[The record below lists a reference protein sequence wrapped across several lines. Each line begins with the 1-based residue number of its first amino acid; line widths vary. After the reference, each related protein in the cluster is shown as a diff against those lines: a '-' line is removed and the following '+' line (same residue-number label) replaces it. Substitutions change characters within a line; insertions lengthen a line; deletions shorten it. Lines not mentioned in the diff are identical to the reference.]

1 MESGSGKNTTLLV
14 AAACLL
20 YALSGGIRA
29 IYGILIG
36 PLTQWTGIDYA
47 SASFAFGIAQLSYGL
62 TQPLWGALALR
73 RGNRQV
79 LLAGAG
85 LMAVG
90 LAALP
95 FVHSVAA
102 LILFLGV
109 FMASG
114 TGALCFGLLMGA
126 ISPVLGREKASA
138 ASGVLNASSGI
149 GGALLGPVVQGIT
162 ARWDIRTSLL
172 LLAGLL
178 VLMGPVIGWMTGGR
192 KDTCRPAEKSAGID
206 SYSVWVLFRS
216 AFRTWTFKALMLG
229 FSTCG
234 FHMIII
240 QTHLVTQLETL
251 GISAAAAAWIYTGY
265 GITSM
270 AGSILSGVLC
280 LRFPLARV
288 LGSLY
293 GLRVVTVGLFMFLL
307 PPTPLSLTLF
317 ALLLGL
323 TGDATVTPTSEIV
336 SRKFGP
342 AALGFLFGITFVCH
356 QVGAFVSSWLG
367 GILFT
372 QTGSYSTIWLVD
384 IVLCAL
390 AAGVS
395 WSIKKGV

>member
-1 MESGSGKNTTLLV
+1 MEKEPWRNTTLLV
-14 AAACLL
+14 AAACVL

-29 IYGILIG
+29 IYGIIIG

-47 SASFAFGIAQLSYGL
+47 SASFAFGIAQLCYGL

-73 RGNRQV
+73 RGSRQV
-79 LLAGAG
+79 LLAGA
-85 LMAVG
+85 LCMAAG
-90 LAALP
+90 LAAMP
-95 FVHSVAA
+95 FVHSVEA
-102 LILFLGV
+102 LTLVLGV
-109 FMASG
+109 IMASG

-149 GGALLGPVVQGIT
+149 GGAILGPVFQGLT
-162 ARWDIRTSLL
+162 AAWDVRTSLL
-172 LLAGLL
+172 LLAG
-178 VLMGPVIGWMTGGR
+178 VLAATLPVIGWMTGAG
-192 KDTCRPAEKSAGID
+192 KKAPAEAPSASPEKQEG
-206 SYSVWVLFRS
+206 VGALFRS
-216 AFRTWTFKALMLG
+216 AFHTWTFKALMLG
-229 FSTCG
+229 FGTCG
-234 FHMIII
+234 FHMTII
-240 QTHLVTQLETL
+240 QTHLVTQLESY

-265 GITSM
+265 GITTM
-270 AGSILSGVLC
+270 VGSVLSGVLC
-280 LRFPLARV
+280 LRFPLPRV

-307 PPTPLSLTLF
+307 PPTPVLLTVF

-356 QVGAFVSSWLG
+356 QVGAFISSWLG

-372 QTGSYSTIWLVD
+372 RTGSYGALWLAD

-395 WSIKKGV
+395 WSIKKGA